1 MSFGGRSS
9 GLDQKSET
17 QLGGSSVSPSPAWG
31 SGLTVSAWD
40 WGTSALSY
48 QGHQLP
54 HSHACPPH
62 TAMVELDGDDVR
74 ISSRGKLAERDIVQ
88 VKLSP
93 ACPSSQAAS
102 TPLQGAS
109 LEGP

>member
-1 MSFGGRSS
+1 MSLGWGSWRL
-9 GLDQKSET
+9 GQKSET
-17 QLGGSSVSPSPAWG
+17 QLGVSSCPLASVSPSPAQG

-40 WGTSALSY
+40 WGTSALSC

-54 HSHACPPH
+54 HSHACPPY

-93 ACPSSQAAS
+93 CLPV
-102 TPLQGAS
+102 
-109 LEGP
+109 